1 MDSPAPL
8 PENILGSF
16 LVSRGTQ
23 LEKNF
28 SRGTS
33 NPFWTFLFF
42 QSSVLSFSDGMLELE
57 KDSRSLGPEETIS
70 ETETLVSYQGRT
82 LVSLSLCGIHSVSM
96 LTEIKLNSQVVVR
109 AMNPST

>member
-1 MDSPAPL
+1 MSCPFAREYPWQF
-8 PENILGSF
+8 LG
-16 LVSRGTQ
+16 VSWHTV

-57 KDSRSLGPEETIS
+57 KESRPEETIS
-70 ETETLVSYQGRT
+70 ETETLVSHQGRT
-82 LVSLSLCGIHSVSM
+82 LVGLSLCGIHSVSM
-96 LTEIKLNSQVVVR
+96 LQK
-109 AMNPST
+109 